1 MTNENRVSNFTTLD
15 YFYYYIKGYAIAIE
29 YKYTI
34 IALSLAFRYYEVCSS
49 KGSSRFTYVLID
61 AYDLITQGKASD
73 YTCANTILQ
82 DVIEE
87 YESSTN
93 LDEFATKFS
102 FSSINFNQI
111 KVLSSEEN
119 YQNAL
124 KTNPLKGITR
134 NKKMPKVLPYSG
146 LEEIYKF
153 IEEYATLNEYKNTL
167 IALEV
172 ASKLHAGQK
181 RKGGSPYIIHPLE
194 ITLRIIYSETD
205 DDITCAASLLHDVI
219 EDNEEIYNSNGET
232 LITEYGID
240 PEVVRIVRL
249 LTKSKDYKITD
260 PGEKNYY
267 RGIKSDI
274 RASNIKLH
282 DRTDNLSTIEVFKL
296 EKMMSYVNET
306 KELVYPLLVLKNY
319 YPEYSKA
326 FTNVKYVLRSNCEVI
341 ESILKRKPTNIDF
354 NGYQRTLFFI
364 KGFAK
369 GKNMENTVKALSIAC
384 KLHEGQL
391 RPVGDPFI
399 IHPLRVALYL
409 INLRLNDDTTCAA
422 ALLHEVFKKCNVTD
436 GGARITE
443 KYGLSPEVFE
453 LVKLVSKPNKMS
465 KDEYY
470 EKLSRNP
477 KALLI
482 KLSNRAN
489 TCTTLNTYEPKEI
502 DEYIE
507 ECYKYIYPLC
517 EYGVEHYPE
526 FSHHINIMRSHI
538 YQISNIVSFLT
549 HLEDKSKTSL

>member
-1 MTNENRVSNFTTLD
+1 MTNKSQKSNFTTLD

-34 IALSLAFRYYEVCSS
+34 IALSLAFRYYEICSS

-61 AYDLITQGKASD
+61 VYDLISQGKASD
-73 YTCANTILQ
+73 YMCAYTILQ

-87 YESSTN
+87 YENSEN
-93 LDEFATKFS
+93 LDKFAEKFS
-102 FSSINFNQI
+102 FSAINLKQI
-111 KVLSSEEN
+111 EILRSEEKYN
-119 YQNAL
+119 EAL
-124 KTNPLKGITR
+124 KKNPLKGITK

-146 LEEIYKF
+146 VQEIYNF
-153 IEEYATLNEYKNTL
+153 IEEYATLNGYTNTL
-167 IALEV
+167 IALKL
-172 ASKLHAGQK
+172 ATKLHAGQK
-181 RKGGSPYIIHPLE
+181 RKGGQPYIIHPLE

-219 EDNEEIYNSNGET
+219 EDNEEIYNCNGEV
-232 LITEYGID
+232 LISEYGID

-249 LTKSKDYKITD
+249 LSKPKDYKITD
-260 PGEKNYY
+260 PGEKKYY
-267 RGIKSDI
+267 KGIKSDI

-326 FTNVKYVLRSNCEVI
+326 FTNVKYLLRSNCEVI
-341 ESILKRKPTNIDF
+341 EAILKRQPAHIDF

-391 RPVGDPFI
+391 RTVGDPFI

-436 GGARITE
+436 GGE
-443 KYGLSPEVFE
+443 KLTKKYDLSPEVFE
-453 LVKLVSKPNKMS
+453 LVKLVSKPQDMS

-470 EKLSRNP
+470 EKLKHNP

-489 TCTTLNTYEPKEI
+489 TCTILNTYEPKDI
-502 DEYIE
+502 DEYID
-507 ECYKYIYPLC
+507 ECYRYLYPLC
-517 EYGVEHYPE
+517 EYGVEHYTE

-538 YQISNIVSFLT
+538 YQISNIVSFLI
-549 HLEDKSKTSL
+549 HLEK